1 MIFSYLLT
9 PLLTLTLII
18 SIVVFSFKTEKRQ
31 YKNLPPTPPSLPI
44 IGHLHLV
51 KPPIHRALHNLS
63 TKYGEIF
70 LLRLGFRRVVVV
82 SSSTIAQE
90 CLTKN
95 DIVFANR
102 PHFLLAKHVG
112 YNSSNVVD
120 CSYGE
125 HWRNLRRIGAIEIFS
140 SGRLNLFINSRR
152 DEVIRLLKKLSCQDS
167 NRVELKSMFQELTF
181 NIITRMVAGKR
192 YCGDDVA
199 NEEEAKLFRDT
210 LRTFMEFN
218 GAGNAADFLP
228 ILNWIPINNF
238 ENKVKRL
245 GKTMDSLLEG
255 LIKEH
260 KSNKDENRMNTVIEH
275 LLSLQD
281 SQPEYYTN
289 EIIKGFVM
297 QSIAGGTDTSALT
310 LEWAM
315 SNLLNHPHVLQKV
328 KAEIDSEIGQRQLME
343 ESDISKLPY
352 LQCVISETFRLYPV
366 GPLLVPHYSSNDCNI
381 CGYDVPRDTILLV
394 NVWAIHRDPKLW
406 EDAENFKP
414 ERFENINIENE
425 FGYKLMPFGVGR
437 RSCPGR
443 GLASRVIGL
452 ALGSLIQ
459 CFDWE
464 KVDHNKIDMTEG
476 KGLTMPKVVSLEAI
490 YGNVRFETTPVS
502 LYGTLLPLVDARVG
516 FGSQQLQLNERD
528 PMIIVE
534 KLLVW
539 RAGAGL
545 ELRLNQDKFVF
556 SPNLLLSYTY
566 CDDDD
571 DDEFSIR
578 SSSSQFAIVT
588 SFNFYL

>member
-18 SIVVFSFKTEKRQ
+18 SIVVLSFKTEKRQ

-328 KAEIDSEIGQRQLME
+328 KTEIDSEIGQRQLME

-394 NVWAIHRDPKLW
+394 NIWAIHRDPKLW

-490 YGNVRFETTPVS
+490 CK
-502 LYGTLLPLVDARVG
+502 ARPIMNYLM
-516 FGSQQLQLNERD
+516 SQSN
-528 PMIIVE
+528 
-534 KLLVW
+534 
-539 RAGAGL
+539 
-545 ELRLNQDKFVF
+545 
-556 SPNLLLSYTY
+556 
-566 CDDDD
+566 
-571 DDEFSIR
+571 
-578 SSSSQFAIVT
+578 
-588 SFNFYL
+588 

>member
-18 SIVVFSFKTEKRQ
+18 SIVVLSFKTEKRQ

-70 LLRLGFRRVVVV
+70 LLRFGFRRVVVV
-82 SSSTIAQE
+82 SSSSIAQE

-315 SNLLNHPHVLQKV
+315 SNLLNHPHVLEKV

-394 NVWAIHRDPKLW
+394 NIWAIHRDPKLW

-545 ELRLNQDKFVF
+545 ELRLNQDKYVF
-556 SPNLLLSYTY
+556 SSNLLLSL
-566 CDDDD
+566 
-571 DDEFSIR
+571 
-578 SSSSQFAIVT
+578 
-588 SFNFYL
+588 YLF